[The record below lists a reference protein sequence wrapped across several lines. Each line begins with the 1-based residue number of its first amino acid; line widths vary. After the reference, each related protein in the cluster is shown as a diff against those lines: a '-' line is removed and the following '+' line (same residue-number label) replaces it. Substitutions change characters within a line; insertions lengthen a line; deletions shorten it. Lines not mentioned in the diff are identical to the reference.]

1 MKVVVGF
8 LRVILCLILLSQYQ
22 TFSVR
27 QLHHSAK
34 TFEWLAGSKGLH
46 EHDQQQHMK
55 GKNHVPGWW
64 HVDYSLP
71 HRRRPLLFEEST
83 TPKCAN
89 RTFSLSTFTVKVT
102 NVC

>member
-71 HRRRPLLFEEST
+71 HRRRPVHNKLE
-83 TPKCAN
+83 P
-89 RTFSLSTFTVKVT
+89 
-102 NVC
+102 